1 MGGSNEKVELNKAKE
16 FKTIN
21 HNEKITDI
29 IIMELGQMILSTE
42 KGKLEV
48 YLTNNYT
55 LFTSS
60 SFQRCRINTLCEVK
74 KNLLAI
80 GLDDNTIK
88 IVNTQKRGELSTI
101 QTLKDHQSPVI
112 QIIFLTNE
120 QICSLGLD
128 NSIILYKRKLD
139 KYVFNGRLK
148 KGLFSYSAI
157 YQANDEEII
166 CSSTNDGVK
175 FWSLTYMT
183 KDYKIKGMKIED
195 FKDIYKIKNLLLNPG
210 RKVFCN
216 INKDIIA
223 ALGLECIYLI
233 SCENHNVKKKIN
245 YNENVYFSCIHVLKD
260 KTILISENDAIN
272 FCSRCVIQYKCDEN
286 GDKWEKIGQKEFS
299 NSSEIEFIVQNND
312 GVVLTAN
319 IFDIILWKGK

>member
-1 MGGSNEKVELNKAKE
+1 MGGNNEKVELTKAKE
-16 FKTIN
+16 YKTIT

-29 IIMELGQMILSTE
+29 IIMEFGQIILSTE
-42 KGKLEV
+42 KGKIEV
-48 YLTNNYT
+48 YLSNNFT

-60 SFQRCRINTLCEVK
+60 TFQSCRINTLCEVK

-88 IVNTQKRGELSTI
+88 IVNTQKKAQLDTI
-101 QTLKDHQSPVI
+101 QILRDHQSPVI

-128 NSIILYKRKLD
+128 NSIILYKRKID
-139 KYVFNGRLK
+139 KYVCNGKLK
-148 KGLFSYSAI
+148 KGFFSYSAI
-157 YQANDEEII
+157 YQANEEEII

-183 KDYKIKGMKIED
+183 NDYKIKGMRIED
-195 FKDIYKIKNLLLNPG
+195 YKDIYKIKNLLLNPG

-216 INKDIIA
+216 INKDIVA

-233 SCENHNVKKKIN
+233 SCEYHIVKKKIN
-245 YNENVYFSCIHVLKD
+245 FNENIYFSCIHVLKD
-260 KTILISENDAIN
+260 KTILVSENDAIN
-272 FCSRCVIQYKCDEN
+272 FCSRCVIQYKPDEK
-286 GDKWEKIGQKEFS
+286 GDKWEKIGEKEFS
-299 NSSEIEFIVQNND
+299 NSSEIAFIVQNND